1 MLGNGTSITKI
12 KPTAAMG
19 MIHSVAELF
28 PRAEGAV
35 VVTVVA
41 MAYLPPGA
49 PAPAFCVCDERLGM
63 A

>member
-1 MLGNGTSITKI
+1 
-12 KPTAAMG
+12 MG